1 MKSRR
6 KKIIVPM
13 IGIGAILLI
22 WYGVCRAELFSAYV
36 LPPPYRVFRSF
47 YKMAV
52 NGELWKDISISFLRV
67 IKGFYIAF
75 ALAFGLGMIRF
86 LLPGTAKYYEYMVRF
101 FRNVPPLA
109 MIPLL
114 ILWCGEIQYE
124 GSQRTAFVFQEPR
137 LMPWLTVWDNVAFGI
152 RKKEQNSENIS
163 GIISTVGL
171 EGFEKA
177 YPFQLSG
184 GMQQRAAIAR
194 ALAYRPSFIMMD
206 EPFAALDYF
215 TREQMQKE
223 LLRVRQK
230 QRCSIL
236 FVTHSIDEA
245 LLLGHKIVVI
255 ENGLVKTQVRVPEL
269 EGDRNLL
276 DEMFISLKRHMIE
289 SLNTAD

>member
-67 IKGFYIAF
+67 IKGFSIAF
-75 ALAFGLGMIRF
+75 AL
-86 LLPGTAKYYEYMVRF
+86 
-101 FRNVPPLA
+101 
-109 MIPLL
+109 
-114 ILWCGEIQYE
+114 
-124 GSQRTAFVFQEPR
+124 
-137 LMPWLTVWDNVAFGI
+137 AFGI

-163 GIISTVGL
+163 GINSTVGL

-194 ALAYRPSFIMMD
+194 ALAYRPSFIMMG

-236 FVTHSIDEA
+236 FVTHRIDEA